1 MSFRKILG
9 ASLALVAGGVGVA
22 QAINPA
28 SVPAANRIYFS
39 GATATD
45 NILENVLILQTNGVC
60 QVGTIDIYRGVN
72 QRVIACNAAIPGL
85 VGQPIAFFKE
95 SLGGSGNGV
104 NPVANA
110 TPLQF
115 LDVDNP
121 SFSCTGGPTSVPPT
135 ATLNGYTERTG
146 CTPNVAQ
153 VPGAGISDVEP
164 RLLGASQAQINNLTT
179 QGVLG
184 IVFAPAVSLNL
195 YRALQQAQGL
205 AQNDNPEN
213 IPNLTSAQVRA
224 LYTGFYADWSQF
236 DDLQPF
242 LPADTTVYVCR
253 RGDTSGTQASYESY
267 VLNQRCV
274 DGVTGFVEATN
285 PACEVPGCN
294 YGPSFANDQVF
305 AGFSSGDVRLCLDA
319 RNDQGRW
326 AVGVLSTENTYN
338 NTDRQF
344 RWTRIDGAPPTLEA
358 VANGRYSFFTE
369 NVINRRNGALNTTQ
383 TAVVNYLAANLG
395 QPAVIA
401 GVNAP
406 FQANPHGDGGVIAVP
421 NFTTINPNPSPVT
434 QAQMRT
440 NPVNSQVRNG
450 NNCTPPISAGDQ
462 QSGGI

>member
-1 MSFRKILG
+1 MSLFKTIG
-9 ASLALVAGGVGVA
+9 AGLALAVGCVGA
-22 QAINPA
+22 AHAIDPA
-28 SVPAANRIYFS
+28 TVPAANRVYFS

-45 NILENVLILQTNGVC
+45 NILENVLILQTGGVC
-60 QVGTIDIYRGVN
+60 QAGTIDIYRGTN
-72 QRVIACNAAIPGL
+72 QRVIACTANIPGL

-110 TPLQF
+110 TNLQF
-115 LDVDNP
+115 LDVDNAG
-121 SFSCTGGPTSVPPT
+121 FACAAPTNVAAT
-135 ATLNGYTERTG
+135 ATLNAYTQRTG
-146 CTPNVAQ
+146 CTPNVAR

-164 RLLGASQAQINNLTT
+164 RLLGAAQTQINALTT

-205 AQNDNPEN
+205 AQDDLPAN
-213 IPNLTSAQVRA
+213 IPNLTSAQIRG

-236 DDLQPF
+236 EDLAAQGV
-242 LPADTTVYVCR
+242 PADSGVYVCR

-274 DGVTGFVEATN
+274 DGVTGIVEATTS
-285 PACEVPGCN
+285 ACEVPGCN
-294 YGPSFANDQVF
+294 YSATYANDAVF

-326 AVGVLSTENTYN
+326 AIGTLSTEQTYN

-369 NVINRRNGALNTTQ
+369 NVINRRNGALNANQ
-383 TAVVNYLAANLG
+383 TIIVDYLVANLG
-395 QPAVIA
+395 QPSVIA
-401 GVNAP
+401 GINAP

-421 NFTTINPNPSPVT
+421 NFATINPNPSPVT
-434 QAQMRT
+434 QAAMRT

-450 NNCTPPISAGDQ
+450 NNCTPPISAGGQ
-462 QSGGI
+462 QSGGL

>member
-1 MSFRKILG
+1 MNLNKILG
-9 ASLALVAGGVGVA
+9 VSLALVAGSVGVA
-22 QAINPA
+22 HAINPA
-28 SVPAANRIYFS
+28 TVPAANRVYFS

-60 QVGTIDIYRGVN
+60 QAGTIDIYRGTN

-95 SLGGSGNGV
+95 SFGGSGNGV

-110 TPLQF
+110 TNLQF

-121 SFSCTGGPTSVPPT
+121 AFSCAAPTTVAAT
-135 ATLNGYTERTG
+135 TTLNSYTQRTG
-146 CTPNVAQ
+146 CTPNVAR
-153 VPGAGISDVEP
+153 VPVAGIADVEP
-164 RLLGASQAQINNLTT
+164 RLLGASQAQINNLST

-205 AQNDNPEN
+205 ATNDNPEN
-213 IPNLTSAQVRA
+213 IPNLTSPQVRA
-224 LYTGFYADWSQF
+224 LYNGFYADWSQF
-236 DDLQPF
+236 DDLGPF
-242 LPADTTVYVCR
+242 LPADTAVYVCR
-253 RGDTSGTQASYESY
+253 RGDTSGTQASYESFI
-267 VLNQRCV
+267 LNQRCV
-274 DGVTGFVEATN
+274 DGVTGFVEAST

-294 YGPSFANDQVF
+294 YTNAAFGNDQVF
-305 AGFSSGDVRLCLDA
+305 AGFSSGDVRLCLDD
-319 RNDQGRW
+319 RNDQGRF
-326 AVGVLSTENTYN
+326 AVGVLSTETTYN

-358 VANGRYSFFTE
+358 VANGRYTFFTE
-369 NVINRRNGALNTTQ
+369 NTINRRNGALTANQTT
-383 TAVVNYLAANLG
+383 VVNYISANLG
-395 QPAVIA
+395 QPTVIA

-421 NFTTINPNPSPVT
+421 NFGTIVPNASPVS
-434 QAQMRT
+434 QADMRT

-450 NNCTPPISAGDQ
+450 NNCTPPISAGNQ
-462 QSGGI
+462 QSGGL